1 MSSILSKFKARTV
14 KAQKAAE
21 EPDYRNIKRERTIAP
36 HVVVCK
42 VCEGTGMKDDRTCP
56 QCDGS
61 GRVIVTCEV
70 TTYVTAYVPENNKK

>member
-1 MSSILSKFKARTV
+1 MNNILSRFR
-14 KAQKAAE
+14 QKKVAE
-21 EPDYRNIKRERTIAP
+21 EPDYRNIKREKTIPP

-42 VCEGTGMKDDRTCP
+42 VCEGTGMKDGCTCP

-70 TTYVTAYVPENNKK
+70 KTYVTAYVPENNKK